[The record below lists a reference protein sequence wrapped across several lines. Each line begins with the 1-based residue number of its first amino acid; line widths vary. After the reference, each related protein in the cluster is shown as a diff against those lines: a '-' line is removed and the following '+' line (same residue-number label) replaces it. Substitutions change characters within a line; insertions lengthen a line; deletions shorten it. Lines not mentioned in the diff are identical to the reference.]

1 MCDSVTD
8 SEVSVFE
15 VLVQNSLNNEVA
27 KENCLEL
34 LINAP
39 IVATPPFQKI
49 RVIRDWKNKNNKKT
63 LNCWQGCKAA
73 GRQDLCIRDRSPW
86 ARHWVGEVK
95 YIIFTKVLFAHFFE
109 EIPHIY
115 SSLHSQFI
123 PYKGP
128 ALDWH
133 ESDLG

>member
-49 RVIRDWKNKNNKKT
+49 RVIRD
-63 LNCWQGCKAA
+63 
-73 GRQDLCIRDRSPW
+73 
-86 ARHWVGEVK
+86 
-95 YIIFTKVLFAHFFE
+95 
-109 EIPHIY
+109 
-115 SSLHSQFI
+115 
-123 PYKGP
+123 
-128 ALDWH
+128 
-133 ESDLG
+133 